1 MRKTHHLTVKDLT
14 LMALFAALVA
24 VCSQIQIPTPVAPV
38 NLALF
43 AVYLAGALLGRRRGT
58 ISLLVYLL
66 LAAIGVPVMAG
77 FAGGLGVLLGKTG
90 GYAIGYL
97 LAAWCAGFAAERWE
111 NRMLPLAAGMTVGCL
126 LCYLFGTLWY
136 MHLSRQSFMAC
147 LGWCV
152 VPFLPGDAVKIA
164 LAALLA
170 GKLRA
175 ILKKQN
181 LI

>member
-1 MRKTHHLTVKDLT
+1 MKNTRRLSVKDLT
-14 LMALFAALVA
+14 FSALFAALVA
-24 VCSQIQIPTPVAPV
+24 VCSQIQIPMPVAPV

-43 AVYLAGALLGRRRGT
+43 AVYLAGALLGSRRGT

-66 LAAIGVPVMAG
+66 LAAIGAPVMAG
-77 FAGGLGVLLGKTG
+77 FSGGPGVLLGKTG
-90 GYAIGYL
+90 GYVIGYL
-97 LAAWCAGFAAERWE
+97 PAAWCTGFAAERWE
-111 NRMLPLAAGMTVGCL
+111 GRMLPLAAGMTVGCL
-126 LCYLFGTLWY
+126 LCCLFGTLWY
-136 MHLSRQSFMAC
+136 MHLSRLSFAAC

-152 VPFLPGDAVKIA
+152 VPFLPGDAVKVA

-170 GKLRA
+170 VRLRP